1 MNTPSG
7 FNSALMM
14 LAGVIAVASFAP
26 FGWYPLASIAL
37 AILFN
42 QWLDDSP
49 WRAMRHGALFG
60 AGFFGAGIS
69 WVYVSIHTFGHVH
82 PLPAGLVTALLIAFL
97 STYPAILGYVLKRFR
112 PAYSLPAMVAMFPA
126 GWVLSEW
133 FRGWVFS
140 GFPWLSIGTSQIDG
154 PLGGLAPVAGV
165 PGIGLAVGISAAL
178 LVALWRGPRRLL
190 SLSAAVAT
198 WLGAYGLGQVEWT
211 QPRGDALKVALVQ
224 GNIPQ
229 EQKWVPD
236 NLMNTLGR
244 YTGLSFNEPDIDL
257 FVWPETAIAAF
268 HHEVAE
274 TFLPQLE
281 EQLQEHGSD
290 LVTGIPVLDRESW
303 RYYNAVFSLGGEQGF
318 YYKQHL
324 VPFGEYLP
332 LRWLIG
338 TTLDALAVPN
348 ADFSSGGAGQTLLNA
363 AGVPVSASI
372 CFEVVFGEQIIRDL
386 PEAALL
392 VNVSNDAWFGDS
404 LAPHQHLE
412 MARMRARETGR
423 PMLRSTNTGISAV
436 IDARGNIVIRS
447 PQFEEAVVTATVQ
460 PYQGATPYVLTGNW
474 PVLTLSALL
483 VLLPLAAGSP
493 PGRKSIF
500 TAGTQRKQKT

>member
-1 MNTPSG
+1 MTTPSAV
-7 FNSALMM
+7 SAAVVT
-14 LAGVIAVASFAP
+14 LAGVVAVGAFAP
-26 FGWYPLASIAL
+26 FGAYPLASLAL
-37 AILFN
+37 AVLFN
-42 QWLDDSP
+42 QWLDDTP
-49 WRAMRHGALFG
+49 RLALRHGALFG
-60 AGFFGAGIS
+60 AGYFGAGIS

-82 PLPAGLVTALLIAFL
+82 PLASGLVTALLVAFL
-97 STYPAILGYVLKRFR
+97 SCYPAILGYLLKRFR
-112 PAYSLPAMVAMFPA
+112 PEYTLPAMLAAFPA

-165 PGIGLAVGISAAL
+165 PGAGLAVGISAGL
-178 LVALWRGPRRLL
+178 LVALWRGPRRLI
-190 SLSAAVAT
+190 SLAGMIVI
-198 WLGAYGLGQVEWT
+198 WLGAFGLGQVEWT
-211 QPRGDALKVALVQ
+211 QSRGEALRVALVQ

-229 EQKWVPD
+229 EQKWAPD
-236 NLMNTLGR
+236 NLSNTLLR
-244 YTGLSFNEPDIDL
+244 YSDLSFSEAGVDL
-257 FVWPETAIAAF
+257 FVWPETAIPAF
-268 HHEVAE
+268 HHQVQE
-274 TFLPQLE
+274 TFLPGLE
-281 EQLQEHGSD
+281 EQLQEYGAD
-290 LVTGIPVLDRESW
+290 LLTGIPVLEKDSW
-303 RYYNAVFSLGGEQGF
+303 QYYNAVVALGGDQAF

-338 TTLDALAVPN
+338 RGLDALAVPN

-363 AGVPVSASI
+363 AGVPVSSSI
-372 CFEVVFGEQIIRDL
+372 CFEVVFGEQIIHDL

-423 PMLRSTNTGISAV
+423 PMLRATNTGISAV
-436 IDARGNIVIRS
+436 IDARGNTVVRS

-474 PVLTLSALL
+474 PVLILSALL
-483 VLLPLAAGSP
+483 VLVTLAGWR
-493 PGRKSIF
+493 GRQV
-500 TAGTQRKQKT
+500 GL

>member
-1 MNTPSG
+1 MSTPSVV
-7 FNSALMM
+7 SAAVVT
-14 LAGVIAVASFAP
+14 LAGVVAVAAFAP
-26 FGWYPLASIAL
+26 FGWYPLASFAL

-42 QWLDDSP
+42 QWLDDIP
-49 WRAMRHGALFG
+49 RRAMLPGALFG

-82 PLPAGLVTALLIAFL
+82 PLAAGLVTTLLIAFL
-97 STYPAILGYVLKRFR
+97 SCYPAILGYLLKRFR
-112 PAYSLPAMVAMFPA
+112 PVYSLPVMVVVFPA

-154 PLGGLAPVAGV
+154 PLGGFASVAGV

-178 LVALWRGPRRLL
+178 LVALWRGPRRLI
-190 SLSAAVAT
+190 SLAGVAVI
-198 WLGAYGLGQVEWT
+198 WLGAFGIGQIEWT
-211 QPRGDALKVALVQ
+211 QPRGEKLKVALVQ
-224 GNIPQ
+224 GNIAQ
-229 EQKWVPD
+229 EQKWSPD
-236 NLMNTLGR
+236 NLMNSLAR
-244 YTGLSFNEPDIDL
+244 YTGLSFSEPGVDL
-257 FVWPETAIAAF
+257 YVWPETAIAAF
-268 HHEVAE
+268 HHEVRE

-281 EQLQEHGSD
+281 TQLREHGSD
-290 LVTGIPVLDRESW
+290 LLSGIPVLDTDSW
-303 RYYNAVFSLGGEQGF
+303 DYYNAVVTLGSEQAF

-324 VPFGEYLP
+324 VPYGEYLP

-338 TTLDALAVPN
+338 STLDALAVPN
-348 ADFSSGGAGQTLLNA
+348 ADFSSGGKGQTLLNA
-363 AGVPVSASI
+363 AGVPVSTSL

-423 PMLRSTNTGISAV
+423 PMLRATNTGISAV
-436 IDARGNIVIRS
+436 IDAAGNITTRS
-447 PQFEEAVVTATVQ
+447 AQFEEAVVTATVQ
-460 PYQGATPYVLTGNW
+460 PRQGATPYVMVGNW
-474 PVLTLSALL
+474 PVLLISALL
-483 VLLPLAAGSP
+483 VLVPLVAGRRQHDGS
-493 PGRKSIF
+493 
-500 TAGTQRKQKT
+500 